1 MTWRRSLPENW
12 AATQTPVALMV
23 IRLLIVADTLVLA
36 AAGALCL
43 VFYSRPAGVVG
54 AALIW
59 GLAVGLAALVPYTN
73 PRRRD
78 RSRW

>member
-1 MTWRRSLPENW
+1 
-12 AATQTPVALMV
+12 MV
-23 IRLLIVADTLVLA
+23 IRLLLVANTLVLA

-43 VFYSRPAGVVG
+43 ASVARPAGIVG

-59 GLAVGLAALVPYTN
+59 ALAAGLLALVPYTN

-78 RSRW
+78 HARW